1 MGGLLGGQS
10 DDQKRQQQ
18 RQEMSQRGAALA
30 SLLAREA
37 ELDKE
42 GAAGSSKRARG
53 KRLLRS
59 LTDED
64 GAQTL
69 G

>member
-1 MGGLLGGQS
+1 MSGLLGPS
-10 DDQKRQQQ
+10 DDQKKQQA
-18 RQEMSQRGAALA
+18 RDAASSRGSALA
-30 SLLAREA
+30 ALLAREA
-37 ELDKE
+37 ELDTE
-42 GAAGSSKRARG
+42 GAAGSSRRARG

-64 GAQTL
+64 GNATL

>member
-1 MGGLLGGQS
+1 MGSLIGGQS
-10 DDQKRQQQ
+10 EQ
-18 RQEMSQRGAALA
+18 REQAAKQAASARGSALA
-30 SLLAREA
+30 QLLAREA
-37 ELDKE
+37 ELDTE
-42 GAAGSSKRARG
+42 GAQGSSRRARG

-64 GAQTL
+64 GASTL

>member
-1 MGGLLGGQS
+1 MSSLLGGQS
-10 DDQKRQQQ
+10 EQRQQAAQ
-18 RQEMSQRGAALA
+18 QAASARGSALA

-37 ELDKE
+37 ELDQAN
-42 GAAGSSKRARG
+42 AAQGSSRRARG

-64 GAQTL
+64 GNATL

>member
-1 MGGLLGGQS
+1 MGGLLGQS
-10 DDQKRQQQ
+10 DEQKREAAKQAA
-18 RQEMSQRGAALA
+18 SARGSALA

-37 ELDKE
+37 ELDKD
-42 GAAGSSKRARG
+42 GASGSSRRARG

>member
-1 MGGLLGGQS
+1 MSGLMGQS
-10 DDQKRQQQ
+10 DEQKRQQM
-18 RQEMSQRGAALA
+18 RQEASARGSALA

-37 ELDKE
+37 ELDTE
-42 GAAGSSKRARG
+42 GAQGSSRRARG

-64 GAQTL
+64 GNATL